1 VVDLAPSDQLRCWGR
16 NDRGQ
21 VGKGDFLSPVD
32 LPANVTLPF
41 VPLDVEAGALHT
53 CVLSALLPQD
63 GSQLACWGENGSG
76 QLGLGDTLDRFTPQV
91 VDLAGAVAFDVA
103 TGANHTCAVV
113 TGGAVRC
120 WGSNQFG
127 QLGVSLGTTS
137 SSTPLTV
144 PGVVA
149 ERVVVGDAHTCVIV
163 QSDQSV
169 RCWGLGTSGQLGNG
183 SDTSSVTPVNAGFRS
198 GTQLV
203 DLDAGGSTTCARE
216 ASTVTWC
223 WGAGLGGQIGD
234 GASLNR
240 NQPTRPS
247 GLQRYEAI
255 AVGAAATCG
264 VSVQRLECWGVNA
277 LGAIGDTTTSDRS
290 RPVTVQLGPVQ
301 VGVGDRHACVL
312 RTGGTVW
319 CWGENGSGQL
329 ANTDLGAA
337 DQTVPVQVAPALTP
351 GVVSVDAGADHTC
364 ALRADATVWCWGENG
379 SGQVGV
385 PGPSDVSTPTQ
396 VAGLS
401 ATPVLQVVAGG
412 SHTCVLLAD
421 RTVRCWGSD
430 AQGQL
435 GDGTAGGSLVTPTA
449 PVGVGEVL
457 SLAAGGRHTCAVRTN
472 GTVWCWGENA
482 AGQLGRGTT
491 GSPVATPAP
500 VLQLAGAASV
510 AAGEFHTCATLP
522 SGTARCWGTNSSF
535 QLGNGTT
542 VDSAVPVTVV
552 RATLAGDVP
561 ATGLQSLDAG
571 GFHNCGV
578 TREGSVDLGLCW
590 GANLSGQLGG
600 GVSLAP
606 GYPQLVT
613 VVDRVRQLS
622 GGGDST
628 CAIAE
633 DGGAW
638 CFGDNSSGQ
647 LGRGT
652 TSPFGTV
659 NAAPVEVTGLGPI

>member
-1 VVDLAPSDQLRCWGR
+1 VTGITAVVDVDAGGSHACAVVDLAPNDQLRCWGR

-76 QLGLGDTLDRFTPQV
+76 QLGVGDTLDRFTPQV

-103 TGANHTCAVV
+103 TGTNHTCAVV

-169 RCWGLGTSGQLGNG
+169 RCWGLGTSG
-183 SDTSSVTPVNAGFRS
+183 
-198 GTQLV
+198 
-203 DLDAGGSTTCARE
+203 
-216 ASTVTWC
+216 
-223 WGAGLGGQIGD
+223 
-234 GASLNR
+234 
-240 NQPTRPS
+240 
-247 GLQRYEAI
+247 
-255 AVGAAATCG
+255 
-264 VSVQRLECWGVNA
+264 
-277 LGAIGDTTTSDRS
+277 
-290 RPVTVQLGPVQ
+290 
-301 VGVGDRHACVL
+301 
-312 RTGGTVW
+312 
-319 CWGENGSGQL
+319 
-329 ANTDLGAA
+329 
-337 DQTVPVQVAPALTP
+337 
-351 GVVSVDAGADHTC
+351 
-364 ALRADATVWCWGENG
+364 
-379 SGQVGV
+379 
-385 PGPSDVSTPTQ
+385 
-396 VAGLS
+396 
-401 ATPVLQVVAGG
+401 
-412 SHTCVLLAD
+412 
-421 RTVRCWGSD
+421 
-430 AQGQL
+430 
-435 GDGTAGGSLVTPTA
+435 
-449 PVGVGEVL
+449 
-457 SLAAGGRHTCAVRTN
+457 
-472 GTVWCWGENA
+472 
-482 AGQLGRGTT
+482 
-491 GSPVATPAP
+491 
-500 VLQLAGAASV
+500 
-510 AAGEFHTCATLP
+510 
-522 SGTARCWGTNSSF
+522 

-628 CAIAE
+628 CAVAE

>member
-1 VVDLAPSDQLRCWGR
+1 VLNFVAGQGVTNTASVPITAGVGTDLRLRNLGGTAHLLADVQGYWIPFEGSLYVPVTPCRLVDTRSGSPLGAAGARPLRIGGDGPGFTQQGGSAGGCTIPEDATAVEVSLTAVDVTGVGFSRLWPGDRTEPGAAALNFGPGQNTTNSGTVALSRSGLVDLAVRNYSPQSDYIVDVLGYYSPSPEWVPDAVSAGNSFACATFTDMGPLTFADLRCWGSNQFGQLGDDTTTTRRFPGPVTGITAVVDVDAGGSHACAVVDLAPNDQLRCWGR

-53 CVLSALLPQD
+53 CVPSALLPQD

-76 QLGLGDTLDRFTPQV
+76 QLGVGDTLDRFTPQV

-103 TGANHTCAVV
+103 TGTNHTCAVV

-169 RCWGLGTSGQLGNG
+169 RCWGLGTSG
-183 SDTSSVTPVNAGFRS
+183 
-198 GTQLV
+198 
-203 DLDAGGSTTCARE
+203 
-216 ASTVTWC
+216 
-223 WGAGLGGQIGD
+223 
-234 GASLNR
+234 
-240 NQPTRPS
+240 
-247 GLQRYEAI
+247 
-255 AVGAAATCG
+255 
-264 VSVQRLECWGVNA
+264 
-277 LGAIGDTTTSDRS
+277 
-290 RPVTVQLGPVQ
+290 
-301 VGVGDRHACVL
+301 
-312 RTGGTVW
+312 
-319 CWGENGSGQL
+319 
-329 ANTDLGAA
+329 
-337 DQTVPVQVAPALTP
+337 
-351 GVVSVDAGADHTC
+351 
-364 ALRADATVWCWGENG
+364 
-379 SGQVGV
+379 
-385 PGPSDVSTPTQ
+385 
-396 VAGLS
+396 
-401 ATPVLQVVAGG
+401 
-412 SHTCVLLAD
+412 
-421 RTVRCWGSD
+421 
-430 AQGQL
+430 
-435 GDGTAGGSLVTPTA
+435 
-449 PVGVGEVL
+449 
-457 SLAAGGRHTCAVRTN
+457 
-472 GTVWCWGENA
+472 
-482 AGQLGRGTT
+482 
-491 GSPVATPAP
+491 
-500 VLQLAGAASV
+500 
-510 AAGEFHTCATLP
+510 
-522 SGTARCWGTNSSF
+522 

-628 CAIAE
+628 CAVAE

>member
-1 VVDLAPSDQLRCWGR
+1 VGADLRLRNLGGTAHLLADVQGYWIPFEGSLYVPVTPCRLVDTRSGSPLGAAGARPLRIGGAGPGFTQQGGSAGGCTIPEDATAVEVSLTAVDVTGVGFSRLWPGDRTEPGAAALNFGPGQNTTNSGTVALSRSGLVDLAVRNYSPQSRYIVDVLGYYSPSPEWVPDAVSAGNSFACATFTDTGPVTFADLRCWGSNQFGQLGDDTTTTRRFPGPVTGITAVVDVDAGGSHACAVVDLAPNDQLRCWGR

-76 QLGLGDTLDRFTPQV
+76 QLGVGDTLDRFTPQV

-103 TGANHTCAVV
+103 TGTNHTCAVV

-169 RCWGLGTSGQLGNG
+169 RCWGLGTSG
-183 SDTSSVTPVNAGFRS
+183 
-198 GTQLV
+198 
-203 DLDAGGSTTCARE
+203 
-216 ASTVTWC
+216 
-223 WGAGLGGQIGD
+223 
-234 GASLNR
+234 
-240 NQPTRPS
+240 
-247 GLQRYEAI
+247 
-255 AVGAAATCG
+255 
-264 VSVQRLECWGVNA
+264 
-277 LGAIGDTTTSDRS
+277 
-290 RPVTVQLGPVQ
+290 
-301 VGVGDRHACVL
+301 
-312 RTGGTVW
+312 
-319 CWGENGSGQL
+319 
-329 ANTDLGAA
+329 
-337 DQTVPVQVAPALTP
+337 
-351 GVVSVDAGADHTC
+351 
-364 ALRADATVWCWGENG
+364 
-379 SGQVGV
+379 
-385 PGPSDVSTPTQ
+385 
-396 VAGLS
+396 
-401 ATPVLQVVAGG
+401 
-412 SHTCVLLAD
+412 
-421 RTVRCWGSD
+421 
-430 AQGQL
+430 
-435 GDGTAGGSLVTPTA
+435 
-449 PVGVGEVL
+449 
-457 SLAAGGRHTCAVRTN
+457 
-472 GTVWCWGENA
+472 
-482 AGQLGRGTT
+482 
-491 GSPVATPAP
+491 
-500 VLQLAGAASV
+500 
-510 AAGEFHTCATLP
+510 
-522 SGTARCWGTNSSF
+522 

-628 CAIAE
+628 CAVAE